1 MARFE
6 LASTP
11 VPKTGE
17 VTSPQHPDEINIKTY
32 FEKNQTST

>member
-11 VPKTGE
+11 VPKTGG
-17 VTSPQHPDEINIKTY
+17 VTSPQHPVKFKITKKII
-32 FEKNQTST
+32 